1 MTKPIILTLENLE
14 KTLVNDTKIKVAA
27 VDIDGI
33 LRGKIMHKDKF
44 LHVAESGF
52 GKLFYGY
59 TYIYKTCCILNTVV

>member
-1 MTKPIILTLENLE
+1 MILTIENLE
-14 KTLVNDTKIKVAA
+14 ETLANDTKIKVAA

-52 GKLFYGY
+52 GKLFCE
-59 TYIYKTCCILNTVV
+59 YIHL